1 MYNEIIM
8 IMTRVKRMQQKAFTL
23 PTVLLSSVIML
34 GLLGMAL
41 QLSTA
46 TNNALKEQYYYQLA
60 REAAESGARY
70 AIECLRSNGMNATWT
85 GKTLRPETNCSGN
98 IIPGQS
104 TYYMR
109 RGNIQMR
116 FVVQSLSS
124 GGAENQ
130 QIDTVGYAELLR
142 PSGGVW
148 KTYSNTSSTRT
159 GAQSVTNMIAF
170 GYEGVTSAPDKVF
183 FATIDS
189 VGKVRTVGHNEY
201 GQLGAG
207 TTSMAQTSPVQYN
220 IPKKAVA
227 AYANFL
233 SIGWNI
239 MVKDEEGGMWGAGW
253 NGYGTLGQGP
263 TPVNVSTPGKFKLP
277 PSVKAVSAN
286 VGRAAFVLG
295 DDNNIYAA
303 GMCDKGLL
311 GTGDYSVATSCTH
324 RNVPKRVALPT
335 PNTADPNTIP
345 TSQIVHDSFGAYV
358 LMKGGAVYG
367 WGGSDY
373 FQLGT
378 VNFDATSTPV
388 RIGDFGK
395 PGKPKAVQIVF
406 NGDTLYVVADNGK
419 VYAVGFANRGETGQK
434 NVEFRFYD
442 IGRRCMGGLSSTSL
456 RMTICDASAD
466 QSLEFVDGG
475 AIKINGKCVDNA
487 GYDKVSLR
495 LLNCNGTPAQRFRA
509 VYTDNHSHGGL
520 MIELSGT
527 GKCISN
533 YNGNLLRLE
542 TCGAGAGRQ
551 RIRIMSHRVV
561 ELNIPGFVVQASS
574 DQVFASF
581 RNSSGEVYS
590 LGDNTR
596 GVFGNSSNGNKAHNS
611 SPVRFA
617 LPAGVKAV
625 DIWAT
630 AQSLEV
636 NNLFVVGDNGKV
648 YGAGT
653 NASGQLGDGTGLQ
666 RNHAT
671 EMNIFGKTP
680 TSPRARSIQGGGETT
695 VIFTTN
701 NKVWTVGANNFG
713 QLGTGDTINHS
724 NPVLGQFTNVPTR
737 DYVTF

>member
-46 TNNALKEQYYYQLA
+46 ANNALKEQYYYQLA

-70 AIECLRSNGMNATWT
+70 AIECLRNNGMVATWT

-130 QIDTVGYAELLR
+130 QIDTVGYAEVLK

-148 KTYSNTSSTRT
+148 KTYSNASSTKT
-159 GAQSVTNMIAF
+159 GAQSVANTIAF
-170 GYEGVTSAPDKVF
+170 GYEGVASAPDKVF

-207 TTSMAQTSPVQYN
+207 TTSLVQTSPVQYN

-239 MVKDEEGGMWGAGW
+239 LVKDEDGDMWGTGW
-253 NGYGTLGQGP
+253 NIYGALGQGP
-263 TPVNVSTPGKFKLP
+263 TPVNVPTPGKFKLP
-277 PSVKAVSAN
+277 SSVKAVSAS
-286 VGRAAFVLG
+286 VGRATFVLG

-303 GMCDKGLL
+303 GMCTKGLL
-311 GTGDYSVATSCTH
+311 GTGDYSVIGSCTH
-324 RNVPKRVALPT
+324 RNVPKRVALPA
-335 PNTADPNTIP
+335 PNAADPNTIP
-345 TSQIVHDSFGAYV
+345 TSQIVHDSYGAYV

-367 WGGSDY
+367 WGGNHY

-378 VNFDATSTPV
+378 VDFDDTSTPV

-406 NGDTLYVVADNGK
+406 NGDTLYVVADNGR
-419 VYAVGFANRGETGQK
+419 VYALGSAGHGETGHK
-434 NVEFRFYD
+434 NIEFKFYYM
-442 IGRRCMGGLSSTSL
+442 GRKCMSSLSSAAL
-456 RMTICDASAD
+456 RMNNCDASND
-466 QSLEFVDGG
+466 QSFEFIDGG

-495 LLNCNGTPAQRFRA
+495 LISCNGTPAQRYKVIRVA
-509 VYTDNHSHGGL
+509 NNS

-542 TCGAGAGRQ
+542 TCGVGANRQ
-551 RIRIMSHRVV
+551 SIGVFSHKVDD
-561 ELNIPGFVVQASS
+561 LNIPGFVVQASS
-574 DQVFASF
+574 DQMFASF
-581 RNSSGEVYS
+581 RNSNGEVYS
-590 LGDNTR
+590 IGDNIR
-596 GVFGNSSNGNKAHNS
+596 GAFGNSSNGNKTYNPF
-611 SPVRFA
+611 PVRFA
-617 LPAGVKAV
+617 LPIGVKAV
-625 DIWAT
+625 DIWST
-630 AQSLEV
+630 AQASEI

-653 NASGQLGDGTGLQ
+653 NASGQLGDGTNIQ

-671 EMNIFGKTP
+671 EMNIFGKTS
-680 TSPRARSIQGGGETT
+680 TSPKAKSIQGGGETT

-713 QLGTGDTINHS
+713 QLGTGDTIS
-724 NPVLGQFTNVPTR
+724 RSTPVLGKFTNVPTR